1 MHRISLSL
9 GDYDMKTVIFLAI
22 VLVSGAL
29 AGTIHGVANLAIVEP
44 YLDEAIGI
52 ENQNLFASGEEENT
66 PQFWVEY
73 NSYRD
78 WQKGG
83 QVLAGAILGTSIGAL
98 FGIVYALSRHALP
111 GKNDL
116 RKTLVLAGI
125 MWLTIYLIPFLKYPA
140 NPPTVGDGETVV
152 LRAILYLSFIAI
164 SGFGA
169 VGFYQVYKR
178 LKQNTKVLA
187 FVGYAAFIGIVFA
200 LMPPNPDEVTAPMDL
215 VNGFRVMSVIGVS
228 VFWVSVGVI
237 LGVFWHKFRPNSE
250 ITTTKKNFSF

>member
-1 MHRISLSL
+1 M
-9 GDYDMKTVIFLAI
+9 
-22 VLVSGAL
+22 VSGAL
-29 AGTIHGVANLAIVEP
+29 AGTIDGIANLAIVAP

-52 ENQNLFASGEEENT
+52 ENQNLFASGEEEDT

-73 NSYRD
+73 DAYRD

-98 FGIVYALSRHALP
+98 FGIVYALSRNSLK

-116 RKTLVLAGI
+116 QKTLVLAGI
-125 MWLTIYLIPFLKYPA
+125 MWLTMYLIPFLKYPA

-152 LRAILYLSFIAI
+152 LRAVLYLSFIAI

-169 VGFYQVYKR
+169 VGFYQLYKR

-187 FVGYAAFIGIVFA
+187 FAGYAVFIGIVFA
-200 LMPPNPDEVTAPMDL
+200 LMPPNPDEITAPMDL
-215 VNGFRVMSVIGVS
+215 VNGFRAMSVVAVS
-228 VFWVSVGVI
+228 VFWVSVAVI
-237 LGVFWHKFRPNSE
+237 LGGLWHKFRPDAENPN
-250 ITTTKKNFSF
+250 IRN